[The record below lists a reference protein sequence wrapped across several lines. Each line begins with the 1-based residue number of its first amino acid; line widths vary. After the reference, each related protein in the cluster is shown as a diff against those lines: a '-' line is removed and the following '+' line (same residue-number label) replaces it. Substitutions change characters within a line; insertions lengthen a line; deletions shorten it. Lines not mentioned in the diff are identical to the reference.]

1 MEQLNRQ
8 TTVRDMTLCAMFT
21 ALIIVG
27 AFIRIPIPYVPFTL
41 QLLFTMLAGLL
52 LGKKLGTMSVLLY
65 IILGLIGV
73 PVFTEGGG
81 LMYIFKPSFGYII
94 GFAVGAYLTGKIAHE
109 VKNPSFGRLL
119 WANIAGLMAVY
130 GFGMVHCFVIMNY
143 YSGAGMT
150 LWNLILY
157 CFLLIVPGDLF
168 LCVVAAILMKRLL
181 PVLHQYR

>member
-8 TTVRDMTLCAMFT
+8 TAVRDMTLCAMFT

-119 WANIAGLMAVY
+119 WANIAGL
-130 GFGMVHCFVIMNY
+130 
-143 YSGAGMT
+143 
-150 LWNLILY
+150 ILF

>member
-8 TTVRDMTLCAMFT
+8 TAVRDMTLCAMFT

-65 IILGLIGV
+65 IVLGLIGV

-109 VKNPSFGRLL
+109 VKNPSFKKLL
-119 WANIAGLMAVY
+119 WANIAGLIAVY
-130 GFGMVHCFVIMNY
+130 GFGMIYCYVIMNY
-143 YSGAGMT
+143 YLEVGMT

-181 PVLHQYR
+181 PVLHQYQ

>member
-1 MEQLNRQ
+1 MEQLRKQ
-8 TTVRDMTLCAMFT
+8 STVKDMTLCAMFT
-21 ALIIVG
+21 GLIIVG

-52 LGKKLGTMSVLLY
+52 LGKRLGAMSVLLY
-65 IILGLIGV
+65 IILGLLGV

-81 LMYIFKPSFGYII
+81 LMYLFKPSFGYII
-94 GFAVGAYLTGKIAHE
+94 GFAVGAYLTGKIANE
-109 VKNPSFGRLL
+109 VKNPSFARLL
-119 WANIAGLMAVY
+119 WANIVGLIAVY

-143 YSGAGMT
+143 YSGVGMT

-168 LCVVAAILMKRLL
+168 LCVVAAMLMKRLL
-181 PVLHQYR
+181 PVLHQYQ